1 MPYDEKQLA
10 GYVLLI
16 DKQGTAQDDVAAP
29 PEGQT
34 LLYTTEQGLVL
45 ERAPS
50 EGFAARQWFLD
61 QPYLLGGNESVLLTG
76 GNPASVLADPY
87 IVPDDIDSALP
98 TIYRLEL
105 QVYVEAFSPD
115 TSSIGIMVQP
125 YVNGATS
132 LPPSLVPCDVASG
145 FGGTFV
151 TFFVTSEVAGLE
163 IDVKAYTIDSA
174 DTATVFVPYGAIKR
188 VLRLSGIGG

>member
-1 MPYDEKQLA
+1 MPYDEKQLS

-16 DKQGTAQDDVAAP
+16 DAQGTAQDDIAAP
-29 PEGQT
+29 PQGQT
-34 LLYTTEQGLVL
+34 LIYTTEQGLVL
-45 ERAPS
+45 ERSPID
-50 EGFAARQWFLD
+50 GLAARQWFLD
-61 QPYLLGGNESVLLTG
+61 QPYLLSGNGNVLLTSGNPESVL
-76 GNPASVLADPY
+76 AEPY
-87 IVPDDIDSALP
+87 IVPDDIDASLP

-105 QVYVEAFSPD
+105 QVYVEAFVPD
-115 TSSIGIMVQP
+115 ATSIGIMVQP

-132 LPPSLVPCDVASG
+132 LPPSLVPCDAASG

-151 TFFVTSEVAGLE
+151 TFFVTSGVAGLE
-163 IDVKAYTIDSA
+163 IDVKAYTIDSD